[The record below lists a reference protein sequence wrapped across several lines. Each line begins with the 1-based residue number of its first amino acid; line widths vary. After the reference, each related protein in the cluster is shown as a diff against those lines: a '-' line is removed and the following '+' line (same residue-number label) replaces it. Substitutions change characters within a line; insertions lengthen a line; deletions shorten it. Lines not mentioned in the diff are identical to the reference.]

1 MAEWGSGVWGHTQ
14 DAPARPTGKG
24 DALLIPGFPLA
35 VLVQGAAPA
44 AGLLVTV
51 VHGVILGAV
60 LILGNGDL
68 EHNGQK
74 LFSFIQRENS
84 W

>member
-1 MAEWGSGVWGHTQ
+1 MKSLDSHIS
-14 DAPARPTGKG
+14 DAPTKPTGQG
-24 DALLIPGFPLA
+24 DALLIPGLPLA
-35 VLVQGAAPA
+35 VLVQSTAPA

-51 VHGVILGAV
+51 VHGVILGA
-60 LILGNGDL
+60 IPIPGNGDL

-74 LFSFIQRENS
+74 LFSYIHRENL